1 MSLAPVQKKEG
12 EEDELE
18 NLKSRIPQVYK
29 PHSLGMPPNTVAHSS
44 SVEDNLDID
53 VLSDTESSLKSSDSS
68 GKNQI
73 INIIC
78 FLHSS
83 TTFKIRYTWF
93 VKFRVKIQFSHS
105 FPTLVPSTPRDDIRA
120 SLSSPL
126 DLSSDREAMLDM
138 VQRALDGKVECK
150 ESFLEEFIQTCNR
163 REEKLQ
169 HVIKVNKE
177 LQQVSLL

>member
-73 INIIC
+73 A
-78 FLHSS
+78 H
-83 TTFKIRYTWF
+83 
-93 VKFRVKIQFSHS
+93 
-105 FPTLVPSTPRDDIRA
+105 
-120 SLSSPL
+120 
-126 DLSSDREAMLDM
+126 
-138 VQRALDGKVECK
+138 
-150 ESFLEEFIQTCNR
+150 
-163 REEKLQ
+163 
-169 HVIKVNKE
+169 
-177 LQQVSLL
+177 